1 MRNET
6 TKHKAENAQSADQN
20 EWNIGNNKNVTFVS
34 PFSGLV
40 TPIFRLN
47 SAETLEIR
55 KPPIY
60 KAPAIQLAYSCPK
73 PTVKQTKGLP
83 IGTQVRF
90 IKAAKVSADRGQP
103 LNTLLSVRWVSL
115 AEYDNSNHLY
125 SMPTTE
131 RISYLV
137 ELIRKWINARCKN
150 GFSYIW
156 VRELVTELNEH
167 WHIGLY
173 LPRTERQNFV
183 IYLEKLLGEPAR
195 EKTRSAT
202 QRTEGEFA
210 CSEWGSW
217 HVACD
222 ARSEM
227 RGYYI
232 AAYLGKGEPSQ
243 RVFRGKLLNNTRK
256 LVRGVEFGGS
266 EKSGKY
272 DANQGVILGS
282 AAMTRRFDMARDLK
296 KSISFTKS
304 RSNDL

>member
-6 TKHKAENAQSADQN
+6 TNNFQIADLDKCN
-20 EWNIGNNKNVTFVS
+20 FGNSKNVNLAS
-34 PFSGLV
+34 
-40 TPIFRLN
+40 PIFCLN
-47 SAETLEIR
+47 IAETPEIR

-60 KAPAIQLAYSCPK
+60 KDPAIQLAYSCPK
-73 PTVKQTKGLP
+73 STVKKTKGLP
-83 IGTQVRF
+83 IGTQNRF

-115 AEYDNSNHLY
+115 NEYDNSNPLFA
-125 SMPTTE
+125 MPTTE

-137 ELIRKWINARCKN
+137 ELMRKWVNARCGK

-167 WHIGLY
+167 WHMGLF
-173 LPRTERQNFV
+173 LPAKQRRNFATYV
-183 IYLEKLLGEPAR
+183 GKLLGEPVH
-195 EKTRSAT
+195 KTVRHAHQKT
-202 QRTEGEFA
+202 KGEFA

-217 HVACD
+217 HLAGD
-222 ARSEM
+222 TRPSR

-243 RVFRGKLLNNTRK
+243 RMYRGNLVDNTRK
-256 LVRGVEFGGS
+256 PVRGIEFGGR
-266 EKSGKY
+266 EKFGRY
-272 DANQGVILGS
+272 DAKQGVILGS